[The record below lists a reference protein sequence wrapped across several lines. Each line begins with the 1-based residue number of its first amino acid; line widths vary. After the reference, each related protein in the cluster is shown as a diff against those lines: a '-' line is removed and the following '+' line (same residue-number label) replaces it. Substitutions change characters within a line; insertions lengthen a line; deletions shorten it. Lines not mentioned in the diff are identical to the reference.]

1 MSRIDQ
7 SCNIKFLEGNR
18 LYLRPIEQEDLD
30 LFYRKALWDEEGR
43 RLTGTQ
49 AVFSRAGVQNWF
61 ERNSTDSS
69 RIDLV
74 VCLQKNNQLIGDLA
88 MLEIDHQNR
97 KAVVRISI
105 FNKAY
110 WGHGYGTEAMSL
122 LLEFGFNHLNLRRV
136 GLDVF
141 SYNERA
147 MKSYQ
152 KLGFKQ
158 EGVIRDDLYYD
169 GEYHDSVLMGVLKE
183 EFTKMKG

>member
-1 MSRIDQ
+1 MSRMEQADH
-7 SCNIKFLEGNR
+7 IKFLEGDR

-30 LFYRKALWDEEGR
+30 LFYKKALWDKEGR

-61 ERNSTDSS
+61 DRNSTDSS

-74 VCLQKNNQLIGDLA
+74 ICLQTNHQMIGDLA

-105 FNKAY
+105 FDKNY
-110 WGHGYGTEAMSL
+110 WGQGYGTESMSL
-122 LLEFGFNHLNLRRV
+122 LLEFGFNHLNLHRV

-152 KLGFKQ
+152 KLGFKR

-169 GEYHDSVLMGVLKE
+169 GEYHDSILMGVLKE
-183 EFTKMKG
+183 EFVKQ